1 MCIMI
6 MKKAIPEAFKG
17 TLSEKITMDKE
28 FLVDIEKRFVN
39 NKKAEIGILLTNLIS
54 IRYKGKGNIREY
66 IIEMS
71 YLASKL
77 KVLKLEP
84 LRTYWCIWF

>member
-28 FLVDIEKRFVN
+28 FLVDIEKRFVKN
-39 NKKAEIGILLTNLIS
+39 EKAEIDTLLKNLIS
-54 IRYKGKGNIREY
+54 MRYKGK
-66 IIEMS
+66 
-71 YLASKL
+71 
-77 KVLKLEP
+77 
-84 LRTYWCIWF
+84 

>member
-66 IIEMS
+66 IMEMS
-71 YLASKL
+71 HLASKL
-77 KVLKLEP
+77 KA
-84 LRTYWCIWF
+84 